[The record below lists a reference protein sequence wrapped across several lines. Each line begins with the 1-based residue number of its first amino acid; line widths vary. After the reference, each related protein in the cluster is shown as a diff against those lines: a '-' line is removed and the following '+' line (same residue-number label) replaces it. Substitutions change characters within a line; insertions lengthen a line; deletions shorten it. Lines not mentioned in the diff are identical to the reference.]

1 MIRAP
6 SEGCNPRNI
15 ELGTGRGD
23 LNTVQ
28 SELTMIWTP
37 SERVSLHKG
46 LAGILH
52 FLQPVE

>member
-1 MIRAP
+1 VIRAP

-15 ELGTGRGD
+15 ELGTGRED

-28 SELTMIWTP
+28 SELTIIWTP